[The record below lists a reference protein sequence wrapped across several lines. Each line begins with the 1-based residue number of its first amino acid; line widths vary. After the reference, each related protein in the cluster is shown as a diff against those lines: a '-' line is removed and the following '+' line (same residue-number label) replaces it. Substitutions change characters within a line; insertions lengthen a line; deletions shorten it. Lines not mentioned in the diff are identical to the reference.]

1 MVTWMDSDLEAR
13 EEKFSSKFI
22 QIIGKIS
29 LLAVVGLRSPFTCK
43 LLAQGCLLLL
53 EATCISHYITPSI
66 CKVSCGLLNSHTSNP
81 CDSSAPT

>member
-1 MVTWMDSDLEAR
+1 MVTWMDSDLEAP
-13 EEKFSSKFI
+13 EEEFSSKFI

-53 EATCISHYITPSI
+53 EAYLHFSLYGSLFLQSQLWVVELSYF
-66 CKVSCGLLNSHTSNP
+66 KSL
-81 CDSSAPT
+81 